1 MASWKPDPEVMAVMQ
16 ALYAAGP
23 PPAPPAIGDIQA
35 RRTMVETMFTAFH
48 PPVAADI
55 VTKDYTVTGSDG
67 NKIAGRLYTKKDA
80 PTNSA
85 GILYLHGGGYIAGG
99 EGCGGLGLYAPFIAK
114 YVTATG
120 VPFFQVDYRLAPEA
134 QYPKN
139 VDDAH
144 KGLLFLFEHA
154 EEWGIDP
161 KRIAVMGDS
170 GGGGLA
176 AALVHYNLENNG
188 PQLAKQILI
197 YPMLDSKNVEPDPML
212 DEMASW
218 KAGDNKTGWQAILG
232 DSFGKAGV
240 KPSAVPAVMTD
251 AKGQPPAFIDCGELD
266 LFRDEDIDYAK
277 KIVQAGIS
285 CELHIYPGVIHGFDV
300 FAPHADV
307 SQRAFQN
314 RYQAIRTISPTAESK
329 L

>member
-1 MASWKPDPEVMAVMQ
+1 
-16 ALYAAGP
+16 
-23 PPAPPAIGDIQA
+23 
-35 RRTMVETMFTAFH
+35 
-48 PPVAADI
+48 
-55 VTKDYTVTGSDG
+55 
-67 NKIAGRLYTKKDA
+67 
-80 PTNSA
+80 
-85 GILYLHGGGYIAGG
+85 
-99 EGCGGLGLYAPFIAK
+99 
-114 YVTATG
+114 
-120 VPFFQVDYRLAPEA
+120 
-134 QYPKN
+134 
-139 VDDAH
+139 
-144 KGLLFLFEHA
+144 
-154 EEWGIDP
+154 
-161 KRIAVMGDS
+161 
-170 GGGGLA
+170 
-176 AALVHYNLENNG
+176 
-188 PQLAKQILI
+188 
-197 YPMLDSKNVEPDPML
+197 MLDSKNVEPDPML

-232 DSFGKAGV
+232 DSFGKNGV